1 MAARVTYF
9 RRILLV
15 LTVFVFSAC
24 VKYSFKGSL
33 PSSLKTISIPSFEDR
48 STWIGLQELLSEG
61 VVNAFIDDNTLKLID
76 DESAADLLLL
86 GTVVG
91 VRSQKTSISQDQ
103 LVEEEQLVV
112 SVKVECLNQQTD
124 EPLWTG
130 NISEFGV
137 VSGDGTLEERD
148 AAIDQAVEKIIE
160 EILNRTVAAW

>member
-1 MAARVTYF
+1 MALNRVLL
-9 RRILLV
+9 ILLV
-15 LTVFVFSAC
+15 FAASSC

-48 STWIGLQELLSEG
+48 STWIGLQESLSEG

-124 EPLWTG
+124 EPLWSG
-130 NISEFGV
+130 SIAEFGV

-148 AAIDQAVEKIIE
+148 AAINQAVEKIIE